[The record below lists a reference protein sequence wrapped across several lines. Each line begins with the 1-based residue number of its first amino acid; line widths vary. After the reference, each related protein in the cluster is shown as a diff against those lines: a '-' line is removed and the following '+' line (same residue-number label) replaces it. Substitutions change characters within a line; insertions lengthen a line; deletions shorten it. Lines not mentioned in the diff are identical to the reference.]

1 MEFNRRKEYLSQYKL
16 MENENDRIIQE
27 NDKFQKEMKEIR
39 YELA

>member
-16 MENENDRIIQE
+16 MEKENDRIIQE
-27 NDKFQKEMKEIR
+27 NDKLQKEMKEIR